1 MYVYTYIY
9 IHIRMTETFAGERT
23 PAKNCFPGHMS
34 KSGVYYASDASNSFS
49 KRFRVYDDWRTR
61 GGIAGK
67 VEGERRAC
75 RWNFDGARRPFGVE
89 ENARKD
95 YRKDHRM
102 IIV

>member
-1 MYVYTYIY
+1 
-9 IHIRMTETFAGERT
+9 MTETFADERT

-34 KSGVYYASDASNSFS
+34 KSGVYYASDVSNSFS

-67 VEGERRAC
+67 VKGERGGCTRD
-75 RWNFDGARRPFGVE
+75 FYGTRRPFGVE

-95 YRKDHRM
+95 YE
-102 IIV
+102 